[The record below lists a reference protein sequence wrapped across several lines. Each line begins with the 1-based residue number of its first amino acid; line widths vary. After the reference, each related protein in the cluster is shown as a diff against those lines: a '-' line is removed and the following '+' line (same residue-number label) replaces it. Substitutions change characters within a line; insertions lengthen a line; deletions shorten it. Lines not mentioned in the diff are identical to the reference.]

1 MAVVGTG
8 AKLAGKMMAGQ
19 QLGKF
24 FDIVSGNV
32 GKLATQATQAGVGKV
47 ADTFYKG
54 VAQENLPKVLRSS
67 ATSILPRTAGAAAQL
82 GVAGLGAYGLDMAF
96 DQQSQH
102 TQPMSGGTGNR
113 GMDNFLMSQQL
124 QNQKFMH
131 DMALVQARAESR
143 TPGAQFAGGSLTDA
157 ARAEQLMTE
166 AGEVTNREVKDI
178 ARMIYGTGL
187 RA

>member
-19 QLGKF
+19 QLGKY
-24 FDIVSGNV
+24 FDIVSGAA
-32 GKLATQATQAGVGKV
+32 GKLATKGTQAGLGKV
-47 ADTFYKG
+47 TDTFFKG
-54 VAQENLPKVLRSS
+54 VAQENLPMALRSS
-67 ATSILPRTAGAAAQL
+67 ATSLLPKAAGAAAQL

-131 DMALVQARAESR
+131 DMMLVQARAESR
-143 TPGAQFAGGSLTDA
+143 IPGAQYGGSLLDQ
-157 ARAEQLMTE
+157 ARAEREITD
-166 AGEVTNREVKDI
+166 AGEITNREVQGI
-178 ARMIYGTGL
+178 GRMIYGTGL

>member
-19 QLGKF
+19 QLGKY
-24 FDIVSGNV
+24 FDIVSGAT
-32 GKLATQATQAGVGKV
+32 GKLATKGAQAGLGKV
-47 ADTFYKG
+47 TDTFFKG
-54 VAQENLPKVLRSS
+54 VAQENLPMALRSS
-67 ATSILPRTAGAAAQL
+67 ATSLIPRAAGAAAQL

-102 TQPMSGGTGNR
+102 TQPMSSGTGNK

-124 QNQKFMH
+124 QNQKFMN
-131 DMALVQARAESR
+131 DMMLIQARAEAR
-143 TPGAQFAGGSLTDA
+143 TPGSQFGSAVLDLAKAEKEITDA
-157 ARAEQLMTE
+157 
-166 AGEVTNREVKDI
+166 GEITNREVQGI
-178 ARMIYGTGL
+178 GRMIYGTGL

>member
-24 FDIVSGNV
+24 FDIVSGTA
-32 GKLATQATQAGVGKV
+32 GKLATKGTQAGLGKV
-47 ADTFYKG
+47 TDTFFKG
-54 VAQENLPKVLRSS
+54 VAQENLPMALRSS
-67 ATSILPRTAGAAAQL
+67 ATSLLPKAAGAAAQL

-131 DMALVQARAESR
+131 DMMLVQARAESR
-143 TPGAQFAGGSLTDA
+143 IPGAQYGGSLLDQ
-157 ARAEQLMTE
+157 ARAEREITD
-166 AGEVTNREVKDI
+166 AGEITNREVQGI
-178 ARMIYGTGL
+178 GRMIYGTGL